1 MMDRLRQDLVYA
13 VRTLASDRLLTLTVV
28 LSLGLAI
35 GLITAVFSFVD
46 AVLLRPLP
54 YRDAD
59 RLVILW
65 GSKTTTVK
73 RGISG
78 PNLADLRD
86 QTPGFEG
93 VVPFVNAEI
102 PLEFGDQSSRNVT
115 AFNVGWD
122 FFSLLSN
129 RPFLGRTFRHDDSQV
144 GAENVVVLSY
154 AFWES
159 AFGEN
164 RRIIGQKIIL
174 ASQPYVV
181 VGVMPPQFFFPDRI
195 VQVWLPITPATLPTG
210 RGDISF
216 HAMARLK
223 PSVRTAQA
231 QGEVDTVTQ
240 RLAASYP
247 DTDKNLSVGLFSLP
261 EQMLGNYRAA
271 FTTLFAGVGL
281 LLLIACANAAH
292 MLLARGMRRGGEIS
306 IRLSLGATRNIIIR
320 QLLAESMLLSVAA
333 GVAGIFIALWGVKV
347 LQRLGM
353 TDILRFDEASIDH
366 RVLLFALGVSI
377 LTGVLF
383 GLMPALRTSQP
394 KLVDSLKQ
402 GGTAYSSGVRSNL
415 RDLLIVSEIAF
426 AFALMAGA
434 GLLIKS
440 FVRLASLDWGFRPD
454 HLLVIDVD
462 LPYFNRD
469 MAQHTAFAQGF
480 PRQVLPRLKALPGVQ
495 SVSVARGS
503 PIKFIFGGGRGVT
516 ADGTHILFPRDD
528 AVGPGYFQTLG
539 IPLLRGREFKEGDD
553 SGAPKVA
560 VLEKRLAE
568 QLWPGQDP
576 VGKKVLILGLK
587 SSVLKEV
594 FSPSASRHSGASGL
608 FDDLNNWDRIPYQVV
623 GIVGHVRTYG
633 LLEVPL
639 CIYVDYR
646 QRPDGIPMIGESF
659 FLRTSTP
666 PSKIATV
673 ASDVIRAAC
682 PECTIYDTDTLE
694 QRVRGEIGGRGS
706 NRLLLVVSSVTSG
719 LGLVLAAVGIYGVL
733 AFLTSLRTREIGIR
747 RALGAQR
754 SQIFRMIL
762 RRGLLLTIAGV
773 LIGLWIAMGTT
784 KMLAGY
790 LFQVSPNDPVTF
802 TETSILFL
810 LVAFLACYS
819 PARRAMNVEPTVAL
833 KYE

>member
-1 MMDRLRQDLVYA
+1 MDRLRQDLVYA

-35 GLITAVFSFVD
+35 GLITAVFSFAD
-46 AVLLRPLP
+46 AVLLHPLP

-122 FFSLLSN
+122 FFSLLGN
-129 RPFLGRTFRHDDSQV
+129 RTFRHDDSQV
-144 GAENVVVLSY
+144 GAENVAVLSY

-174 ASQPYVV
+174 ASKPYVV

-216 HAMARLK
+216 HAIARLK
-223 PSVRTAQA
+223 PSVTTAQA
-231 QGEVDTVTQ
+231 QGEVDTITQ

-281 LLLIACANAAH
+281 LILIACANAAH

-320 QLLAESMLLSVAA
+320 QLLTESMLLSLTA

-366 RVLLFALGVSI
+366 RVLLFALVVSI

-383 GLMPALRTSQP
+383 GLMPALRTAQP

-440 FVRLASLDWGFRPD
+440 FVRLTSLDWGFRPE
-454 HLLVIDVD
+454 HVLVIDVA
-462 LPYFNRD
+462 LPGTAVWDKPQN
-469 MAQHTAFAQGF
+469 AAFAQ
-480 PRQVLPRLKALPGVQ
+480 QVLPRLKALPGVQ
-495 SVSVARGS
+495 SVSVSRGS
-503 PIKFIFGGGRGVT
+503 PITGVYGGPDGIPNGVT
-516 ADGTHILFPRDD
+516 LNDTHILYPSLGM
-528 AVGPGYFQTLG
+528 VGPGYFETLG
-539 IPLLRGREFKEGDD
+539 IPLLRGREFKDDDD
-553 SGAPKVA
+553 SNAPKVA

-568 QLWPGQDP
+568 QLWPDQTPLGTM
-576 VGKKVLILGLK
+576 VLILDLK
-587 SSVLKEV
+587 LSVRKEMARLYQ
-594 FSPSASRHSGASGL
+594 SHQRTEAMRL
-608 FDDLNNWDRIPYQVV
+608 YDDPNNYDRIPYQVI
-623 GIVGHVRTYG
+623 GIVGPARIYYG
-633 LLEVPL
+633 LGEIPL
-639 CIYVDYR
+639 GIYVDYR
-646 QRPDGIPMIGESF
+646 QRPDYIPMLDESF
-659 FLRTSTP
+659 FLHTSTQ
-666 PSKIATV
+666 PSTIAMA
-673 ASDVIRAAC
+673 ASEVIRAAAG
-682 PECTIYDTDTLE
+682 PEFTIRDPDTLE
-694 QRVRGEIGGRGS
+694 QRVRGALGGRGS

-719 LGLVLAAVGIYGVL
+719 LGLILAAVGIYGVL

-747 RALGAQR
+747 LALGAQR

-802 TETSILFL
+802 AETAILFL